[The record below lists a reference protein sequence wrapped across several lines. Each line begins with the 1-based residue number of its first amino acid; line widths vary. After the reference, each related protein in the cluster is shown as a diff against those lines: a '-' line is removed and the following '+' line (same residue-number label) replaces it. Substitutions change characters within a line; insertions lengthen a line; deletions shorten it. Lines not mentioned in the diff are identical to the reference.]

1 MIQPTLIDLH
11 PDEYTVGLRYYP
23 FAVNLD
29 RCRNKWIIQN
39 YRNKWSEILTKHIS
53 CKTVPTKTVAT
64 NFNKEGKNIYILLI
78 FLLISI
84 ALLIAVTIYC
94 CLIKYPAKH
103 TFPFHVTNDK
113 SKEVLSFMYYRNGE

>member
-29 RCRNKWIIQN
+29 AGINELFRITGINE
-39 YRNKWSEILTKHIS
+39 SEILTKHIS